1 MLRLA
6 FLIIQFLLILTL
18 VILLVSNTFIISF
31 DIGDYKYS
39 FSSNIFFGSLL
50 GLLFILYIFQ
60 YLYFKAKFSF
70 HKYILINKFKKL
82 EKGYS
87 FFVDAMIAIANKD
100 NKKAISSNKKMLIYL
115 KDDPTLSLLLQAEV
129 LKIEKKFDQ
138 LNTIYEKMIKR
149 KNTETLGYRGLMEQN
164 LKQQDF
170 HHAFIYGEKLFFLNP
185 KIEKLYDTLIYI
197 IAKTKNWNQLLLITE
212 KAFSQNIIQKDIANE
227 NKSIAYYEIAK
238 IKMMSDAKESM
249 KLIHKALSLKKN
261 FAPYIKLYLEI
272 LFSINQVAQ
281 VKKLLKKYWSESP
294 SSILRNVIADLLV
307 TNNLDDLELIKSV
320 VNKNINHD
328 ESKKLLI
335 FFAIRLNNWE
345 LARSSIKGL
354 LSTKPSRELCL
365 FMADIETGEFND
377 IQKSD
382 TWKLRAKNSDLEN
395 LWICKITNQPQ
406 NEWESLS
413 RSGYFNSLEW
423 KQPKMLNQFIETT

>member
-1 MLRLA
+1 LLKIA
-6 FLIIQFLLILTL
+6 FFIIQFLLIIAIVALF
-18 VILLVSNTFIISF
+18 ISNSFLISF

-39 FSSNIFFGSLL
+39 FSSNIFYGSLL
-50 GLLFILYIFQ
+50 GLLFIIYIFQ

-70 HKYILINKFKKL
+70 HKFVLVNKFKKI

-100 NKKAISSNKKMLIYL
+100 NKKAISSNKKMLSYF

-138 LNTIYEKMIKR
+138 LNLIYEEMIKR
-149 KNTETLGYRGLMEQN
+149 KNTESLGYRGLMEHN
-164 LKQQDF
+164 LNQQDF

-212 KAFSQNIIQKDIANE
+212 KAFSHKIIEKDIANE

-238 IKMMSDAKESM
+238 IKMMSDAKESI
-249 KLIHKALSLKKN
+249 KLINKALSLKKN
-261 FAPYIKLYLEI
+261 FAPYVKLYLEI
-272 LFSINQVAQ
+272 LFFLNQGVLA
-281 VKKLLKKYWSESP
+281 KKQLKKFWSESP
-294 SSILRNVIADLLV
+294 SSILRNIIADLLID
-307 TNNLDDLELIKSV
+307 NNFDDLELIKSV
-320 VNKNINHD
+320 VSKNIDHD

-345 LARSSIKGL
+345 LARSNIKGL

-382 TWKLRAKNSDLEN
+382 AWKLRAKNADLDN

-423 KQPKMLNQFIETT
+423 KQPKMLNQFIETK